1 MCILPVV
8 DPLRFE
14 LRVRKKEAKNN
25 SLTLSA
31 LVDAAYFDNRPL
43 KLFWLYD
50 ATWVFS
56 SHAQLKNA
64 HSKMT
69 SFFVLSLWK
78 WALAESLANLFPI
91 YINMYVYAVNNICLS
106 HPNIFTALWEIQFWW
121 ANLSRGFWSFFVL
134 PRTALWAPA
143 RVRARCYSVRCCD
156 PLSRPPWQPLPL
168 LFAFP
173 AVKKEQKKKNLAAEG
188 FSPWRFPPSDGV

>member
-14 LRVRKKEAKNN
+14 LRVRKKAAKNN

-43 KLFWLYD
+43 KLFWLHD
-50 ATWVFS
+50 ATWLFS
-56 SHAQLKNA
+56 SHTQLKNA

-69 SFFVLSLWK
+69 SFFVLGLWK
-78 WALAESLANLFPI
+78 WALAETLANLFPI
-91 YINMYVYAVNNICLS
+91 YINIYVSAVNNICLS

-121 ANLSRGFWSFFVL
+121 ANLSRGFWSFL
-134 PRTALWAPA
+134 CCPRAALWAPGPGP
-143 RVRARCYSVRCCD
+143 S
-156 PLSRPPWQPLPL
+156 PL
-168 LFAFP
+168 LLCKVLRSP
-173 AVKKEQKKKNLAAEG
+173 QQTTLTTSSSVVRLPCSKKRKKKRSLAAEG

>member
-14 LRVRKKEAKNN
+14 LRVRKKAAKNN

-43 KLFWLYD
+43 KLFWLHD

-56 SHAQLKNA
+56 SHTQLKNA

-69 SFFVLSLWK
+69 SFFVLGLWK
-78 WALAESLANLFPI
+78 WALAETLANLFPI
-91 YINMYVYAVNNICLS
+91 YINIYVSAVNNICLS

-121 ANLSRGFWSFFVL
+121 ANLSRGFWSFL
-134 PRTALWAPA
+134 CCPRAALWAPGPGP
-143 RVRARCYSVRCCD
+143 S
-156 PLSRPPWQPLPL
+156 PL
-168 LFAFP
+168 LLCKVLRSP
-173 AVKKEQKKKNLAAEG
+173 QQTTLTTSSSVVRLPCSKKRKKKKSLAAEG